1 MTPLIFSS
9 TAIFRLQRLVSQY
22 YHQTGERYRLANE
35 NGIVELL
42 QSSASIR
49 DPKIRS
55 AYIAFLTELGTDQ
68 IDALA
73 ERGVMVKLPNLL
85 H

>member
-1 MTPLIFSS
+1 MSPLIFSQ

-22 YHQTGERYRLANE
+22 YHQTGERYKLGNE
-35 NGIVELL
+35 SSILELL

-49 DPKIRS
+49 DPKVRS
-55 AYIAFLTELGTDQ
+55 AYIAFLTELGSDE

-73 ERGVMVKLPNLL
+73 ERGVKVQLPNML

>member
-9 TAIFRLQRLVSQY
+9 SAIFHLQRLVSRY
-22 YHQTGERYRLANE
+22 YHLTGERYRLANE

-42 QSSASIR
+42 QSSAAIR

-55 AYIAFLTELGTDQ
+55 TYIAFLTELGADQ

-73 ERGVMVKLPNLL
+73 ERGVEIKLPNLL